1 MCTFPTRYLD
11 ELKEALDVLLRI
23 MKQEDVRRLSIKESK
38 MILIVGQGGIGKTH
52 LLCDI
57 VNGYCKRMLPA
68 GLLLGICSAGIRQRM
83 M

>member
-38 MILIVGQGGIGKTH
+38 MILIVA
-52 LLCDI
+52 
-57 VNGYCKRMLPA
+57 VEV
-68 GLLLGICSAGIRQRM
+68 
-83 M
+83 